1 MTLPVAP
8 GFIVFQGRL
17 FGTAHLIS
25 IAPPR
30 ADGGKHIIE
39 ARVTGGVAYAE
50 EYDNPEEAHKRF
62 VELATELLDDA
73 RKLGGEAAAPR
84 LAQVTPLPS
93 GE

>member
-1 MTLPVAP
+1 MTVLVAP

-39 ARVTGGVAYAE
+39 ARVTGGVAYSE
-50 EYDNPEEAHKRF
+50 EFDSPDEAQKRF
-62 VELATELLDDA
+62 VALATELLDDA
-73 RKLGGEAAAPR
+73 RSLGGEAPAPR

-93 GE
+93 GD

>member
-1 MTLPVAP
+1 MTVFVAP

-39 ARVTGGVAYAE
+39 ARVTGGVAYTE
-50 EYDNPEEAHKRF
+50 EYDSPEEATTRF
-62 VELATELLDDA
+62 VALATELLDDPSVV
-73 RKLGGEAAAPR
+73 GGQAPAPR

-93 GE
+93 AD